1 MTTLNLGTLLV
12 TLEAESGKYKAE
24 LVAAGDAAKQME
36 RTAGQATKSTENNLK
51 NLQKSFKQTTQAIS
65 TVAGG
70 LALAWKTLGE
80 AASLDRLE
88 QRFEAAA
95 ASIGTSA
102 GSLRASLEE
111 AGGGMMS
118 TSEMMSGALN
128 LIDTGLADSADETV
142 RLQRLVSELNWD
154 MQALTLTMLN
164 DSKMRLDTLRLSAER
179 VEELEQKYLKMGIA
193 HEEAFDMAVIEAG
206 EEKLAQYG
214 SALNTMEGDLRRIE
228 AAAKDARDSLLNLI
242 AERAG
247 PALAELSGR
256 LDEQLLNTI
265 ESRLATMT
273 TTQELIEY
281 GLRIQEQNDFAAW
294 FAGATEPLNEGLML
308 TIERLAR
315 ASSGIDE
322 FRDNLEAMDLT
333 ISRGGS
339 RVKTPEG
346 WLDIAELWNTQLRQ
360 AERERIDN
368 ILELNRVTRDMDAE
382 TGKTVLTLQ
391 DLAKTERELTYT
403 TQASVSAGRERAQ
416 AYVEEAEAAARLRDG
431 VELLGNAAAEMGNRF
446 EGAKAPVDEFAR
458 MAGANFITA
467 MDNGLEATYNFNEEL
482 FRGLAPMIE
491 SKDALFGMA
500 DALNSSLTPAEMDA
514 YWQTAQLMAQIEFL
528 TQQVAEGKM
537 TTEEAT
543 QAWLAFKLQTDAGL
557 DPTVD
562 WSDIAAAHEHTNKL
576 LQDLIAINGFEAS
589 AHVNVTYSTSGGM
602 DFTAPGRIG
611 GERRAS
617 GGVIG
622 GGVPGVDSVPVLA
635 MPGEIVLPT
644 RVTRDYPGGP
654 TAMFNDLMSGN
665 GAGDGD
671 TNNTYHISLVI
682 DGRRSELP
690 AGPDDAEPFL
700 AAARRLGVPV

>member
-128 LIDTGLADSADETV
+128 LIDTGLADSADENGAAAA
-142 RLQRLVSELNWD
+142 LVSELNWD

-214 SALNTMEGDLRRIE
+214 SALDTLEGDLRRIE
-228 AAAKDARDSLLNLI
+228 AAAKDARDSLLSLI

-273 TTQELIEY
+273 TTQERSNTACASGTE
-281 GLRIQEQNDFAAW
+281 RFRRVVCRCNRAA
-294 FAGATEPLNEGLML
+294 
-308 TIERLAR
+308 ERRTHADHQQLAR

-322 FRDNLEAMDLT
+322 FRDSLEAMDLT
-333 ISRGGS
+333 ISQGRFAGENAG
-339 RVKTPEG
+339 RLAGHCRAGTR
-346 WLDIAELWNTQLRQ
+346 QLRQ

-368 ILELNRVTRDMDAE
+368 ILGLNRVTRDMDA
-382 TGKTVLTLQ
+382 
-391 DLAKTERELTYT
+391 
-403 TQASVSAGRERAQ
+403 
-416 AYVEEAEAAARLRDG
+416 
-431 VELLGNAAAEMGNRF
+431 NR
-446 EGAKAPVDEFAR
+446 
-458 MAGANFITA
+458 
-467 MDNGLEATYNFNEEL
+467 
-482 FRGLAPMIE
+482 
-491 SKDALFGMA
+491 
-500 DALNSSLTPAEMDA
+500 
-514 YWQTAQLMAQIEFL
+514 
-528 TQQVAEGKM
+528 
-537 TTEEAT
+537 
-543 QAWLAFKLQTDAGL
+543 
-557 DPTVD
+557 
-562 WSDIAAAHEHTNKL
+562 
-576 LQDLIAINGFEAS
+576 
-589 AHVNVTYSTSGGM
+589 
-602 DFTAPGRIG
+602 
-611 GERRAS
+611 
-617 GGVIG
+617 
-622 GGVPGVDSVPVLA
+622 
-635 MPGEIVLPT
+635 
-644 RVTRDYPGGP
+644 
-654 TAMFNDLMSGN
+654 
-665 GAGDGD
+665 
-671 TNNTYHISLVI
+671 
-682 DGRRSELP
+682 
-690 AGPDDAEPFL
+690 
-700 AAARRLGVPV
+700 